1 MKGIYELIVT
11 VVAKGH
17 SDEVV
22 VASREAGAQGGTI
35 IYGRGTSPKEK
46 ETILGLDLKG
56 EKEVVL
62 ILAPSDKKQTI
73 MEQIS
78 TKAKLNTTGKGLCF
92 SLPIDACLGLKD
104 STFSQVG
111 DAMQRLDSDSNTQKF
126 DNMPS
131 PSPADPKAT
140 I

>member
-1 MKGIYELIVT
+1 MKGLYELIVV

-17 SDEVV
+17 SDEVI

-35 IYGRGTSPKEK
+35 IYGRGTAPSEK
-46 ETILGLDLKG
+46 ESVLGLDLKG

-62 ILAPSDKKQTI
+62 IISPSDKKQTI

-92 SLPIDACLGLKD
+92 SLPIDDCLGLK
-104 STFSQVG
+104 SNP
-111 DAMQRLDSDSNTQKF
+111 LDTQKI
-126 DNMPS
+126 DNMPQ
-131 PSPADPKAT
+131 PKSANPTET